1 MATLTVPYSFVP
13 ATSIVASEMN
23 SNFGAVKTFVEA
35 LAAGTNLDPGAV
47 STSKLATATIQLLAP
62 TGSISV
68 YAASV
73 APNGWLLCD
82 GSEVSRATYADL
94 FALIGT
100 TYGVGN
106 GTSTFNLPNL
116 KGRVPVGRDAAQVEF
131 DVLAETGGA
140 KTHTLT
146 TAEIA
151 SHSHTADGDL
161 TAASALTT
169 HSHTADGDLT
179 AASAG
184 GHDHSTTTESNGSHN
199 HTGTVDSG
207 GFHQHGVDTRN
218 TTSTTHTHQSGT
230 RISVGASAANE
241 TDTTR
246 YTNYDGTH
254 THTFT
259 SASNGGHSHAVTVG
273 SGGTHG
279 HDITGSTSAT
289 NLAHTHDVTGSTSN
303 TGGGGAHN
311 NLQPYLVLNYIIKT

>member
-13 ATSIVASEMN
+13 ATNIVASEMN

-35 LAAGTNLDPGAV
+35 LAAGTNLDAGAV
-47 STSKLATATIQLLAP
+47 TTSKLATATIQLLAP
-62 TGSISV
+62 TGVINAYAGSI
-68 YAASV
+68 
-73 APNGWLLCD
+73 APSGWLLCD
-82 GSEVSRATYADL
+82 GAAVSRATYADL

-100 TYGVGN
+100 TYGAGD
-106 GTSTFNLPNL
+106 GTSTFNVPNL
-116 KGRVPVGRDAAQVEF
+116 KGRVAVGRDATQTEF
-131 DVLAETGGA
+131 DVLGETGGA

-146 TAEIA
+146 SAEMP

-161 TAASALTT
+161 TAASSLTT

-184 GHDHSTTTESNGSHN
+184 SHDHSTTTDANGSHS

-207 GFHQHGVDTRN
+207 GFHDHSASTRN
-218 TTSTTHTHQSGT
+218 TTSSTHTHQSGT
-230 RISVGASAANE
+230 RFSVGATATNE
-241 TDTTR
+241 SDTSR
-246 YTNYDGTH
+246 NVDYGGTH

-259 SASNGGHSHAVTVG
+259 SAAAGSHAHAVTIGV
-273 SGGTHG
+273 GGTHG

-289 NLAHTHDVTGSTSN
+289 NLAHTHDITGSTSN

-311 NLQPYLVLNYIIKT
+311 NLQPYLVVNYIIKI